1 MSEDNGE
8 IDGIAESVKEKDETE
23 NGGDELLQMIAELR
37 LENEFLR
44 SQFKEVDSSQAQ
56 VKQLEERLQS
66 LSREIEVEKQTR
78 VAAEQ
83 ALEHLRESYSE
94 GDDAKAQQY
103 SQGLPYLNSNRII
116 CHSFAF
122 FFSLFSPLLFLSFF
136 AA

>member
-1 MSEDNGE
+1 MAISTLKTELIQTYLPSMSEDNGE

-44 SQFKEVDSSQAQ
+44 SQFKEVDSSQ
-56 VKQLEERLQS
+56 VKQLEERIQS

-103 SQGLPYLNSNRII
+103 SQGFPYLN
-116 CHSFAF
+116 
-122 FFSLFSPLLFLSFF
+122 
-136 AA
+136 